1 MTRDTR
7 TGAVGD
13 FDTDHYLA
21 KLYDVISSTVHKY
34 TSTHV
39 SGGGG
44 YTSGH
49 ISSFSG
55 GGYVSG
61 NTAPITS
68 RVEEHSDQEIWLK
81 DVETGEEERYEFKS
95 FNVPAREGHRF
106 LLAWNRQSRLMERAV
121 NVTAGETFA
130 AHGVYNDWT
139 GPARAVRRM
148 PGRIWLAFK
157 KSLVPTLLTLTLL
170 HPLYVLYTFVF
181 RRKGMLNGVRAERL
195 RPLGIGMVVFAAVM
209 VMSFATIA
217 MEYGSLQFTGV
228 VVWLSIVLA
237 GLTAAHTA
245 AMTFEFDVIK
255 RHSDALDSHL
265 AQIIEADRKKTI
277 VRQSAGAVAA
287 AGS

>member
-1 MTRDTR
+1 MTHDTS
-7 TGAVGD
+7 TSAASD
-13 FDTDHYLA
+13 FNADQYLV
-21 KLYDVISSTVHKY
+21 KLYDVVSSTVHKY

-44 YTSGH
+44 STSGH

-121 NVTAGETFA
+121 NVTTGETFA
-130 AHGVYNDWT
+130 AYGVYNDWT
-139 GPARAVRRM
+139 GPVRAVREM

-170 HPLYVLYTFVF
+170 HALYVLYRFVL
-181 RRKGMLNGVRAERL
+181 RRQGMLKGVRTDRL

-209 VMSFATIA
+209 VMSFGPIA
-217 MEYGSLQFTGV
+217 LEYGSLRFTGV
-228 VVWLSIVLA
+228 IAWLSVVLA
-237 GLTAAHTA
+237 GLTAAHAA
-245 AMTFEFDVIK
+245 AMTFEFEVIK
-255 RHSDALDSHL
+255 RHSDALDAHL
-265 AQIIEADRKKTI
+265 AQIIEADRKRSTSRTS
-277 VRQSAGAVAA
+277 VGTAVNT
-287 AGS
+287 GS